1 MVSIP
6 LDRKIYLL
14 HRNLHL
20 SAKRGLHEKKNI
32 IIRLSDKTGG
42 ESVKVRIEIDEN
54 MSEDEIVIRCAQPD
68 ERVLKMKRAAES
80 AEGDPEIA
88 FFKDAVQFY
97 PPLDSILFFETG
109 EHNLNAHTS
118 DDVFQVKMKLFE
130 LEEILPRKFVRV
142 SKSAIVNVK
151 HIYSVE
157 RNITS
162 ASLISFAGT
171 HKQLY
176 ASRSY
181 YKLLKLRLGER
192 RFL

>member
-1 MVSIP
+1 M
-6 LDRKIYLL
+6 KI
-14 HRNLHL
+14 
-20 SAKRGLHEKKNI
+20 
-32 IIRLSDKTGG
+32 
-42 ESVKVRIEIDEN
+42 RIEIDEN

-88 FFKDAVQFY
+88 FFKDTVQFY

-142 SKSAIVNVK
+142 SK
-151 HIYSVE
+151 
-157 RNITS
+157 
-162 ASLISFAGT
+162 
-171 HKQLY
+171 
-176 ASRSY
+176 
-181 YKLLKLRLGER
+181 
-192 RFL
+192 

>member
-1 MVSIP
+1 M
-6 LDRKIYLL
+6 
-14 HRNLHL
+14 
-20 SAKRGLHEKKNI
+20 
-32 IIRLSDKTGG
+32 
-42 ESVKVRIEIDEN
+42 KVRIEIDEN

-97 PPLDSILFFETG
+97 PPLETG

>member
-1 MVSIP
+1 M
-6 LDRKIYLL
+6 
-14 HRNLHL
+14 
-20 SAKRGLHEKKNI
+20 
-32 IIRLSDKTGG
+32 
-42 ESVKVRIEIDEN
+42 KVRIEIDEN

-130 LEEILPRKFVRV
+130 LERDTSEKIRE
-142 SKSAIVNVK
+142 SVK
-151 HIYSVE
+151 IRYRECKAHLF
-157 RNITS
+157 R
-162 ASLISFAGT
+162 
-171 HKQLY
+171 
-176 ASRSY
+176 
-181 YKLLKLRLGER
+181 
-192 RFL
+192 

>member
-1 MVSIP
+1 M
-6 LDRKIYLL
+6 
-14 HRNLHL
+14 
-20 SAKRGLHEKKNI
+20 
-32 IIRLSDKTGG
+32 
-42 ESVKVRIEIDEN
+42 KVRIEIDEN

-88 FFKDAVQFY
+88 FFKDTVQFY

-109 EHNLNAHTS
+109 EHN
-118 DDVFQVKMKLFE
+118 
-130 LEEILPRKFVRV
+130 P
-142 SKSAIVNVK
+142 
-151 HIYSVE
+151 VE

>member
-1 MVSIP
+1 
-6 LDRKIYLL
+6 
-14 HRNLHL
+14 
-20 SAKRGLHEKKNI
+20 
-32 IIRLSDKTGG
+32 
-42 ESVKVRIEIDEN
+42 
-54 MSEDEIVIRCAQPD
+54 
-68 ERVLKMKRAAES
+68 
-80 AEGDPEIA
+80 
-88 FFKDAVQFY
+88 
-97 PPLDSILFFETG
+97 
-109 EHNLNAHTS
+109 
-118 DDVFQVKMKLFE
+118 MKLFE

-176 ASRSY
+176 ASRNY

>member
-1 MVSIP
+1 MIP
-6 LDRKIYLL
+6 Y
-14 HRNLHL
+14 
-20 SAKRGLHEKKNI
+20 
-32 IIRLSDKTGG
+32 
-42 ESVKVRIEIDEN
+42 
-54 MSEDEIVIRCAQPD
+54 C
-68 ERVLKMKRAAES
+68 
-80 AEGDPEIA
+80 
-88 FFKDAVQFY
+88 
-97 PPLDSILFFETG
+97 FFETG

>member
-1 MVSIP
+1 M
-6 LDRKIYLL
+6 
-14 HRNLHL
+14 
-20 SAKRGLHEKKNI
+20 
-32 IIRLSDKTGG
+32 
-42 ESVKVRIEIDEN
+42 KVRIEIDDN

>member
-1 MVSIP
+1 M
-6 LDRKIYLL
+6 
-14 HRNLHL
+14 
-20 SAKRGLHEKKNI
+20 
-32 IIRLSDKTGG
+32 
-42 ESVKVRIEIDEN
+42 KVRIEIDEN

-80 AEGDPEIA
+80 AESEPEIA
-88 FFKDAVQFY
+88 FFKDAD

>member
-1 MVSIP
+1 M
-6 LDRKIYLL
+6 
-14 HRNLHL
+14 
-20 SAKRGLHEKKNI
+20 
-32 IIRLSDKTGG
+32 
-42 ESVKVRIEIDEN
+42 KVRIEIDEN

-181 YKLLKLRLGER
+181 YKLLKLRLEKGDFYENKKSYMGLVLYPCR
-192 RFL
+192 RCAYP

>member
-1 MVSIP
+1 M
-6 LDRKIYLL
+6 
-14 HRNLHL
+14 
-20 SAKRGLHEKKNI
+20 
-32 IIRLSDKTGG
+32 
-42 ESVKVRIEIDEN
+42 KVRIEIDEN

-68 ERVLKMKRAAES
+68 ERVLKMKMAAES
-80 AEGDPEIA
+80 TEGDPEIA

-130 LEEILPRKFVRV
+130 L
-142 SKSAIVNVK
+142 
-151 HIYSVE
+151 
-157 RNITS
+157 
-162 ASLISFAGT
+162 AGT

>member
-1 MVSIP
+1 M
-6 LDRKIYLL
+6 
-14 HRNLHL
+14 
-20 SAKRGLHEKKNI
+20 
-32 IIRLSDKTGG
+32 
-42 ESVKVRIEIDEN
+42 KVRIEIDEA
-54 MSEDEIVIRCAQPD
+54 MPEDEIVIRCAQPD

-80 AEGDPEIA
+80 AESEPEIA

-97 PPLDSILFFETG
+97 PPLTEVGVISHLIYSILFFETG
-109 EHNLNAHTS
+109 EHSLNAHTS

-162 ASLISFAGT
+162 ASLIALQARTSSFTPHGAIT
-171 HKQLY
+171 
-176 ASRSY
+176 S
-181 YKLLKLRLGER
+181 
-192 RFL
+192 F

>member
-1 MVSIP
+1 M
-6 LDRKIYLL
+6 
-14 HRNLHL
+14 
-20 SAKRGLHEKKNI
+20 
-32 IIRLSDKTGG
+32 
-42 ESVKVRIEIDEN
+42 KVRIEIDEN

-130 LEEILPRKFVRV
+130 LEEILPR
-142 SKSAIVNVK
+142 
-151 HIYSVE
+151 
-157 RNITS
+157 
-162 ASLISFAGT
+162 
-171 HKQLY
+171 
-176 ASRSY
+176 
-181 YKLLKLRLGER
+181 
-192 RFL
+192 

>member
-1 MVSIP
+1 
-6 LDRKIYLL
+6 
-14 HRNLHL
+14 
-20 SAKRGLHEKKNI
+20 
-32 IIRLSDKTGG
+32 
-42 ESVKVRIEIDEN
+42 
-54 MSEDEIVIRCAQPD
+54 
-68 ERVLKMKRAAES
+68 
-80 AEGDPEIA
+80 
-88 FFKDAVQFY
+88 
-97 PPLDSILFFETG
+97 
-109 EHNLNAHTS
+109 
-118 DDVFQVKMKLFE
+118 MKLFE

-162 ASLISFAGT
+162 ASLICFAGT

>member
-1 MVSIP
+1 M
-6 LDRKIYLL
+6 
-14 HRNLHL
+14 
-20 SAKRGLHEKKNI
+20 
-32 IIRLSDKTGG
+32 
-42 ESVKVRIEIDEN
+42 KVRIEIDEN

-68 ERVLKMKRAAES
+68 ERVLKMKRAAE
-80 AEGDPEIA
+80 PEIA
-88 FFKDAVQFY
+88 FFKDAAQFY

>member
-1 MVSIP
+1 M
-6 LDRKIYLL
+6 KI
-14 HRNLHL
+14 
-20 SAKRGLHEKKNI
+20 
-32 IIRLSDKTGG
+32 
-42 ESVKVRIEIDEN
+42 RIEIDEN
-54 MSEDEIVIRCAQPD
+54 MPEDEIVIRCAQPD

-109 EHNLNAHTS
+109 EHNL
-118 DDVFQVKMKLFE
+118 
-130 LEEILPRKFVRV
+130 PRKFVRV

-176 ASRSY
+176 ASRSF